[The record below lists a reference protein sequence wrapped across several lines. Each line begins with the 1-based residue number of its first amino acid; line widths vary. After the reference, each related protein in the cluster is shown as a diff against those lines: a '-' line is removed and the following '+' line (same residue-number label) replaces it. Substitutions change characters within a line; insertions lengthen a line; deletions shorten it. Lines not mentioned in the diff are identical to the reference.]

1 MGEVWR
7 AHDAN
12 LDREVAVKLL
22 NPGALADQTS
32 RDRFR
37 REAHVLSRL
46 SHPGVATIYDFDSQ
60 GGVDFLVMEL
70 VTGGT
75 LESRIAQ
82 GALSTADITRIGAQ
96 IADALHD
103 AHSRGFLH
111 RDLKPGNIVL
121 TDSAGSRAEQR
132 GYRITALLRLSLGPA
147 PRYARCSTRSSRYSA
162 CHCCNASCAATSC
175 SSRAT
180 RSKCDPLHP

>member
-1 MGEVWR
+1 MPPVVHTTLGRYSLLYRLGAGGMGEVWR

-82 GALSTADITRIGAQ
+82 GALTTADIARIGAQ

-103 AHSRGFLH
+103 AHTRGFLH

-121 TDSAGSRAEQR
+121 TDTGQ
-132 GYRITALLRLSLGPA
+132 
-147 PRYARCSTRSSRYSA
+147 
-162 CHCCNASCAATSC
+162 
-175 SSRAT
+175 
-180 RSKCDPLHP
+180 

>member
-12 LDREVAVKLL
+12 LDREVAIKLL

-75 LESRIAQ
+75 LESRIAR
-82 GALSTADITRIGAQ
+82 ARSPRPTSRASAHRSLTHWRTPTPAASSTATSRPATSSSPTRPVTTPNGA
-96 IADALHD
+96 A
-103 AHSRGFLH
+103 S
-111 RDLKPGNIVL
+111 
-121 TDSAGSRAEQR
+121 
-132 GYRITALLRLSLGPA
+132 RITALFRFSLGPA
-147 PRYARCSTRSSRYSA
+147 PR
-162 CHCCNASCAATSC
+162 
-175 SSRAT
+175 
-180 RSKCDPLHP
+180 

>member
-7 AHDAN
+7 VHDAN
-12 LDREVAVKLL
+12 LDREFAVKLL

-46 SHPGVATIYDFDSQ
+46 SHPGVVTIYDFDSQ

-82 GALSTADITRIGAQ
+82 GALTTADITRIGAQ

-121 TDSAGSRAEQR
+121 TDAGHPKILDF
-132 GYRITALLRLSLGPA
+132 GLALLFGR
-147 PRYARCSTRSSRYSA
+147 RRR
-162 CHCCNASCAATSC
+162 
-175 SSRAT
+175 
-180 RSKCDPLHP
+180 